1 MATQLVENFFRSK
14 QCDPSSLP
22 PPNSTRAGVGID
34 GRVGGGGGGSAGG
47 RVGGGGGG
55 RTRVPVPAVTAETM
69 VGKLVPSRPL
79 PSQTAEMS
87 TSGRNTQAA
96 GISTTARNAPSTGIS
111 TAAGESKPS
120 RVSKSGSDSGGGGVA
135 GDGPWG
141 GELLKVLKIAGCEK
155 HYERF
160 KKDQMD
166 LESLQL
172 MEEKDFEQMGVTR
185 VRR

>member
-1 MATQLVENFFRSK
+1 MATQMVENFFRSK

-22 PPNSTRAGVGID
+22 PPNSTRVGVGID
-34 GRVGGGGGGSAGG
+34 GRVGGGGSVGG

-55 RTRVPVPAVTAETM
+55 GGRARLPVPAVTADTM
-69 VGKLVPSRPL
+69 VGRLVPSRSL
-79 PSQTAEMS
+79 PSQTAEIS
-87 TSGRNTQAA
+87 TSGRNTQAV
-96 GISTTARNAPSTGIS
+96 GISTTARNAPSSGMS
-111 TAAGESKPS
+111 TAAGESTPL
-120 RVSKSGSDSGGGGVA
+120 RVSKSGSDSGGGGVV

-155 HYERF
+155 HFERF

-185 VRR
+185 VR